1 MFGIIAPIV
10 GAAVG
15 IYGANKQANAAK
27 DAQQSRNDATN
38 AQYKYDV
45 EAWQMQKDAAIAK
58 RDYAVREVEMKA
70 EAEGRLAAYKD
81 ATAARQYNYNLQIRN
96 SQQDANDRMFQKSED
111 IYLHQTSLNSMNEKA
126 ARMDERRQLK
136 EIEAENRYEKN
147 EVFLDAL
154 LAEGAIRARGVT
166 GRSADKARSV
176 STLKAGVALTQLSS
190 SLENATVASN
200 SAIRAIGRERSI
212 ADLNAYA
219 SKMLDPGELPMPIA
233 PLATP
238 QAQFMYPRVFQDY
251 DFGPQPIQGAMIS
264 PSAAAAQVWGT
275 SIGSLAGAASQIT
288 ASAIPK
294 IFG

>member
-1 MFGIIAPIV
+1 MILPVII
-10 GAAVG
+10 GAGVAL
-15 IYGANKQANAAK
+15 YGAKKSSDAAK
-27 DAQQSRNDATN
+27 SAQNARNDATN

-126 ARMDERRQLK
+126 ARMDERRKLK

-176 STLKAGVALTQLSS
+176 STLKAGVALTQLSD

-200 SAIRAIGRERSI
+200 SALRAIGRERSI

-275 SIGSLAGAASQIT
+275 SITSLAGAASQIT

>member
-1 MFGIIAPIV
+1 MVLPVII
-10 GAAVG
+10 GAATA
-15 IYGANKQANAAK
+15 IYGANKASNAAK
-27 DAQQSRNDATN
+27 SAQNARNEATN

-233 PLATP
+233 PLPTP

-275 SIGSLAGAASQIT
+275 SIMSLAGT
-288 ASAIPK
+288 ASNIIAGATPK
-294 IFG
+294 I

>member
-1 MFGIIAPIV
+1 MVLPVII
-10 GAAVG
+10 GAATA
-15 IYGANKQANAAK
+15 IYGANKASNAAK
-27 DAQQSRNDATN
+27 SAQNARNEATN

-126 ARMDERRQLK
+126 ARIDERRQLK

-264 PSAAAAQVWGT
+264 PSSAAAQVWGT

-288 ASAIPK
+288 AAAIPK
-294 IFG
+294 LFG

>member
-1 MFGIIAPIV
+1 MILPVLV

-15 IYGANKQANAAK
+15 LYGAKKSSDAAK
-27 DAQQSRNDATN
+27 SAQQSRNDATN

-96 SQQDANDRMFQKSED
+96 QQQDANDRMFQKSED
-111 IYLHQTSLNSMNEKA
+111 IYSFQTSLNAMNEKA

-176 STLKAGVALTQLSS
+176 TTLKAGVALTQLSD

-200 SAIRAIGRERSI
+200 SALRAIGRERSI

>member
-1 MFGIIAPIV
+1 MILPVIV

-15 IYGANKQANAAK
+15 LYGAKKSSDASR
-27 DAQQSRNDATN
+27 DAQQARNDATN

-200 SAIRAIGRERSI
+200 SALRAIGRERSI

-275 SIGSLAGAASQIT
+275 SIMSLAGT
-288 ASAIPK
+288 ASNIIAQATPK
-294 IFG
+294 I

>member
-1 MFGIIAPIV
+1 MVLPVII
-10 GAAVG
+10 GAATA
-15 IYGANKQANAAK
+15 IYGANKASNAAK
-27 DAQQSRNDATN
+27 SAQNARNEATN

-288 ASAIPK
+288 AAAIPK
-294 IFG
+294 LFG

>member
-1 MFGIIAPIV
+1 MVLPVII
-10 GAAVG
+10 GAATA
-15 IYGANKQANAAK
+15 IYGANKASNAAK
-27 DAQQSRNDATN
+27 SAQNARNEATN

-96 SQQDANDRMFQKSED
+96 SQQDANERMFQKSED

-275 SIGSLAGAASQIT
+275 SIMSLAGT
-288 ASAIPK
+288 ASNIIAGATPK
-294 IFG
+294 I

>member
-1 MFGIIAPIV
+1 MLIPALV

-15 IYGANKQANAAK
+15 LYGAKKSSDAAK
-27 DAQQSRNDATN
+27 DAQQARNDATS
-38 AQYKYDV
+38 AQYDYDKQ
-45 EAWQMQKDAAIAK
+45 AWQMQKDAAIAK
-58 RDYAVREVEMKA
+58 RDYAVKEVEMKA
-70 EAEGRLAAYKD
+70 EAEGQLAAYKD

-96 SQQDANDRMFQKSED
+96 QQQDTNDRMFQKSDD
-111 IYLHQTSLNSMNEKA
+111 IYTYQTTLNSMNERA

-147 EVFLDAL
+147 EVMLDAL

-176 STLKAGVALTQLSS
+176 STLKAGLALTQLSS
-190 SLENATVASN
+190 SLENATVASD
-200 SAIRAIGRERSI
+200 SALRAIGRERSI

-219 SKMLDPGELPMPIA
+219 SKMLDPGELPMPIV
-233 PLATP
+233 PLPTP

-251 DFGPQPIQGAMIS
+251 DFGPQPIEGAMIS

-288 ASAIPK
+288 AAAIPK
-294 IFG
+294 LGF

>member
-1 MFGIIAPIV
+1 MILPVII
-10 GAAVG
+10 GAGVAL
-15 IYGANKQANAAK
+15 YGAKKSSDASR
-27 DAQQSRNDATN
+27 DAQQARNDATN

-111 IYLHQTSLNSMNEKA
+111 IYSFQTSLNAMNEKA

-288 ASAIPK
+288 AAAIPK
-294 IFG
+294 LFG

>member
-1 MFGIIAPIV
+1 MVLPVII
-10 GAAVG
+10 GAATA
-15 IYGANKQANAAK
+15 IYGANKASNAAK
-27 DAQQSRNDATN
+27 SAQNARNEATN

-58 RDYAVREVEMKA
+58 RDYAVKEIEMKA

-233 PLATP
+233 PLPTP

-275 SIGSLAGAASQIT
+275 SIMSLAGT
-288 ASAIPK
+288 ASNIIAQATPK
-294 IFG
+294 I

>member
-1 MFGIIAPIV
+1 M
-10 GAAVG
+10 
-15 IYGANKQANAAK
+15 
-27 DAQQSRNDATN
+27 
-38 AQYKYDV
+38 YK
-45 EAWQMQKDAAIAK
+45 
-58 RDYAVREVEMKA
+58 
-70 EAEGRLAAYKD
+70 
-81 ATAARQYNYNLQIRN
+81 RQ
-96 SQQDANDRMFQKSED
+96 
-111 IYLHQTSLNSMNEKA
+111 
-126 ARMDERRQLK
+126 
-136 EIEAENRYEKN
+136 
-147 EVFLDAL
+147 VFLDAL

-275 SIGSLAGAASQIT
+275 SIMSLAGT
-288 ASAIPK
+288 ASNIIAQATPNL
-294 IFG
+294 FG

>member
-1 MFGIIAPIV
+1 MILPVLI
-10 GAAVG
+10 GAGVAL
-15 IYGANKQANAAK
+15 YGAKKSSDAAK
-27 DAQQSRNDATN
+27 SAQQSRNDATN
-38 AQYKYDV
+38 AQYKYDT

-96 SQQDANDRMFQKSED
+96 QQQDANDRMFQKSED
-111 IYLHQTSLNSMNEKA
+111 IYSFQTSLNAMNEKA

-176 STLKAGVALTQLSS
+176 TTLKAGVALTQLSD

-200 SAIRAIGRERSI
+200 SALRAIGRERSI

-251 DFGPQPIQGAMIS
+251 DFGPQPIEGAMIS

-288 ASAIPK
+288 AAAIPK
-294 IFG
+294 LFG

>member
-1 MFGIIAPIV
+1 MVLPYIIAAGV
-10 GAAVG
+10 GL
-15 IYGANKQANAAK
+15 YGAKKQSDAAK
-27 DAQQSRNDATN
+27 DAQNTRNEATN

-58 RDYAVREVEMKA
+58 RDYAVKEIEMKA

-264 PSAAAAQVWGT
+264 PSAAAAQVWGCLLYT
-275 SIGSLAGAASQIT
+275 SPSPRDS
-288 ASAIPK
+288 
-294 IFG
+294 

>member
-1 MFGIIAPIV
+1 MVVPYIIAAGV
-10 GAAVG
+10 GL
-15 IYGANKQANAAK
+15 YGAKKQSDAAK
-27 DAQQSRNDATN
+27 SAQNTRNEATQ
-38 AQYKYDV
+38 AQYRYDT

-58 RDYAVREVEMKA
+58 RDYAVKEVEMKA

-96 SQQDANDRMFQKSED
+96 QQQDANDRMFQKSED
-111 IYLHQTSLNSMNEKA
+111 IYSFQTSLNAMNEKA

-176 STLKAGVALTQLSS
+176 STLKAGVALTQLSD

-200 SAIRAIGRERSI
+200 SALRAIGRERSI

-288 ASAIPK
+288 AAAIPK
-294 IFG
+294 LGF

>member
-1 MFGIIAPIV
+1 MVLPMLV

-15 IYGANKQANAAK
+15 LYGAKKSSDAAK
-27 DAQQSRNDATN
+27 DAQQARNDATS
-38 AQYKYDV
+38 AQYDYDKQ
-45 EAWQMQKDAAIAK
+45 AWQMQKDAAIAK
-58 RDYAVREVEMKA
+58 RDYAVKEVEMKA

-111 IYLHQTSLNSMNEKA
+111 IYSFQTSLNAMNEKA

-233 PLATP
+233 PLPTP

-275 SIGSLAGAASQIT
+275 SIMSLAGT
-288 ASAIPK
+288 ASNIIAGATPK
-294 IFG
+294 I

>member
-1 MFGIIAPIV
+1 MVLPVII
-10 GAAVG
+10 GAATA
-15 IYGANKQANAAK
+15 IYGANKASNAAK
-27 DAQQSRNDATN
+27 SAQNARNEATN

-176 STLKAGVALTQLSS
+176 STLKAGVALTQLSE

-200 SAIRAIGRERSI
+200 SALRAIGRERSI

-264 PSAAAAQVWGT
+264 PSSAAAQVWGT

-288 ASAIPK
+288 AAAIPK
-294 IFG
+294 LFG

>member
-1 MFGIIAPIV
+1 MILPVII
-10 GAAVG
+10 GAGVAL
-15 IYGANKQANAAK
+15 YGAKKSSDAAK
-27 DAQQSRNDATN
+27 SAQNARNEATN

-58 RDYAVREVEMKA
+58 RDYAVKEIEMKA

-176 STLKAGVALTQLSS
+176 STLKAGVALTQLSD

-200 SAIRAIGRERSI
+200 SALRAIGRERSI

-275 SIGSLAGAASQIT
+275 SIMSLAGT
-288 ASAIPK
+288 ASNIIAQATPK
-294 IFG
+294 IL

>member
-1 MFGIIAPIV
+1 MVLPVII
-10 GAAVG
+10 GAATA
-15 IYGANKQANAAK
+15 IYGANKASNAAK
-27 DAQQSRNDATN
+27 SAQNARNEATN

-136 EIEAENRYEKN
+136 EIEAENRYEKI

-264 PSAAAAQVWGT
+264 PSSAAAQVWGT

-288 ASAIPK
+288 AAAIPK
-294 IFG
+294 LFG

>member
-1 MFGIIAPIV
+1 MILPVIV

-15 IYGANKQANAAK
+15 LYGANKASNAAK
-27 DAQQSRNDATN
+27 SAQNARNDATN

-58 RDYAVREVEMKA
+58 RDYAVKEVEMKA

-111 IYLHQTSLNSMNEKA
+111 IYSFQTSLNAMNEKA

-176 STLKAGVALTQLSS
+176 STLKAGVALTQLSD

-200 SAIRAIGRERSI
+200 SALRAIGRERSI

-275 SIGSLAGAASQIT
+275 SIMSLAGT
-288 ASAIPK
+288 ASNIIAGATPK
-294 IFG
+294 LGF

>member
-1 MFGIIAPIV
+1 MVLPVII
-10 GAAVG
+10 GAATA
-15 IYGANKQANAAK
+15 IYGANKASNAAK
-27 DAQQSRNDATN
+27 SAQNARNEATN

-264 PSAAAAQVWGT
+264 PSSAAAQVWGT

-288 ASAIPK
+288 AAAIPK
-294 IFG
+294 LFG

>member
-1 MFGIIAPIV
+1 MVLPYIIAAGV
-10 GAAVG
+10 GL
-15 IYGANKQANAAK
+15 YGAKKQSDAAK
-27 DAQQSRNDATN
+27 DAQNTRNEATN

-58 RDYAVREVEMKA
+58 RDYAVKEIEMKA

-233 PLATP
+233 PLPTP

>member
-1 MFGIIAPIV
+1 MILPVLI
-10 GAAVG
+10 GAGVAL
-15 IYGANKQANAAK
+15 YGAKKSSDAAK

-38 AQYKYDV
+38 AQYKYDT

-96 SQQDANDRMFQKSED
+96 QQQDTNDRMFQKSED
-111 IYLHQTSLNSMNEKA
+111 IYSFQTSLNSMNEKA

-176 STLKAGVALTQLSS
+176 STLKAGVALTQLSD

-200 SAIRAIGRERSI
+200 SALRAIGRERSI

>member
-1 MFGIIAPIV
+1 MILPVLI
-10 GAAVG
+10 GAGVAL
-15 IYGANKQANAAK
+15 YGAKKSSDAAK

-38 AQYKYDV
+38 AQYKYDT

-96 SQQDANDRMFQKSED
+96 QQQDTNDRMFQKSED
-111 IYLHQTSLNSMNEKA
+111 IYSFQTSLNAMNEKA

-176 STLKAGVALTQLSS
+176 STLKAGVALTQLSD

-200 SAIRAIGRERSI
+200 SALRAIGRERSI

>member
-1 MFGIIAPIV
+1 MVLPVII
-10 GAAVG
+10 GAATA
-15 IYGANKQANAAK
+15 IYGANKASNAAK
-27 DAQQSRNDATN
+27 SAQNARNEATN

-111 IYLHQTSLNSMNEKA
+111 IYSFQTSLNAMNEKA

-233 PLATP
+233 PLPTP

-264 PSAAAAQVWGT
+264 PSSAAAQVWGT

-288 ASAIPK
+288 AAAIPK
-294 IFG
+294 LFG

>member
-1 MFGIIAPIV
+1 MVLPYIIAAGV
-10 GAAVG
+10 GL
-15 IYGANKQANAAK
+15 YGAKKQSDAAK
-27 DAQQSRNDATN
+27 DAQNTRNEATN

-58 RDYAVREVEMKA
+58 RDYAVKEIEMKA

-275 SIGSLAGAASQIT
+275 SITSLAGAASQIT

>member
-1 MFGIIAPIV
+1 M
-10 GAAVG
+10 
-15 IYGANKQANAAK
+15 YGAKKQSDAAK
-27 DAQQSRNDATN
+27 DAQNTRNEATN

-233 PLATP
+233 PLPTP

-264 PSAAAAQVWGT
+264 PSSAAAQVWGT

-288 ASAIPK
+288 AAAIPK
-294 IFG
+294 LFG

>member
-1 MFGIIAPIV
+1 MILPVIV

-15 IYGANKQANAAK
+15 LYGANKASNAAK
-27 DAQQSRNDATN
+27 SAQNARNDATN

-96 SQQDANDRMFQKSED
+96 QQQDANDRMFQKSED
-111 IYLHQTSLNSMNEKA
+111 IYSFQTSLNAMNEKA

-176 STLKAGVALTQLSS
+176 TTLKAGVALTQLSD

-200 SAIRAIGRERSI
+200 SALRAIGRERSI

-238 QAQFMYPRVFQDY
+238 QAEFMYPRVFQDY
-251 DFGPQPIQGAMIS
+251 DFGPKPIQGAMIS

>member
-1 MFGIIAPIV
+1 MVLPVII
-10 GAAVG
+10 GAATA
-15 IYGANKQANAAK
+15 IYGANKASNAAK
-27 DAQQSRNDATN
+27 SAQNARNEATN

-233 PLATP
+233 PLPTP

-275 SIGSLAGAASQIT
+275 SIMSLAGT
-288 ASAIPK
+288 ASNIIAQATPNIL
-294 IFG
+294 

>member
-1 MFGIIAPIV
+1 MILPVLI
-10 GAAVG
+10 GAGVAL
-15 IYGANKQANAAK
+15 YGAKKSSDAAK

-38 AQYKYDV
+38 AQYKYDT

-96 SQQDANDRMFQKSED
+96 QQQDTNDRMFQKSED
-111 IYLHQTSLNSMNEKA
+111 IYSFQTSLNSMNEKA

-166 GRSADKARSV
+166 GRSAEKARSV
-176 STLKAGVALTQLSS
+176 STLKAGVALTQLSD

>member
-1 MFGIIAPIV
+1 MVLPVII
-10 GAAVG
+10 GAATA
-15 IYGANKQANAAK
+15 IYGANKASNAAK
-27 DAQQSRNDATN
+27 SAQNARNEATN

-233 PLATP
+233 PLPTP

-264 PSAAAAQVWGT
+264 PSSAAAQVWGT

-288 ASAIPK
+288 AAAIPK
-294 IFG
+294 LFG

>member
-1 MFGIIAPIV
+1 MVLPYIIAAGV
-10 GAAVG
+10 GL
-15 IYGANKQANAAK
+15 YGAKKQSDAAK
-27 DAQQSRNDATN
+27 DAQNTRNEATN

-58 RDYAVREVEMKA
+58 RDYAVKEIEMKA

-111 IYLHQTSLNSMNEKA
+111 IYSFQTSLNAMNEKA

-275 SIGSLAGAASQIT
+275 SIMSLAGT
-288 ASAIPK
+288 ASNIIAQATPK
-294 IFG
+294 I

>member
-1 MFGIIAPIV
+1 MILPVII
-10 GAAVG
+10 GAGVAL
-15 IYGANKQANAAK
+15 YGAKKSSDAAK

-38 AQYKYDV
+38 AQYKYDT

-96 SQQDANDRMFQKSED
+96 QQQDTNDRMFQKSED
-111 IYLHQTSLNSMNEKA
+111 IYSFQTSLNSMNEKA

-176 STLKAGVALTQLSS
+176 STLKAGVALTQLSD

-200 SAIRAIGRERSI
+200 SALRAIGRERSI

-238 QAQFMYPRVFQDY
+238 QAEFMYPRVFQDY

>member
-1 MFGIIAPIV
+1 MILPVLI
-10 GAAVG
+10 GAGVAL
-15 IYGANKQANAAK
+15 YGAKKSSDAAK
-27 DAQQSRNDATN
+27 SAQQSRNDATN
-38 AQYKYDV
+38 AQYKYDT

-96 SQQDANDRMFQKSED
+96 QQQDANDRMFQKSED
-111 IYLHQTSLNSMNEKA
+111 IYSFQTSLNAMNEKA

-176 STLKAGVALTQLSS
+176 STLKAGVALTQLSD

-200 SAIRAIGRERSI
+200 SALRAIGRERSI

-238 QAQFMYPRVFQDY
+238 QAEFMYPRVFQDY
-251 DFGPQPIQGAMIS
+251 DFGPKPIQGAMIS